1 LHSSGRKK
9 VKRILAS
16 RWLLL
21 PLLACAAAVAGC
33 ARNGQQPP
41 PPKAPEVLVSFPVT
55 DKIIDFEQFTGRTE
69 PIHSVE
75 IKARVTGY
83 LDKIDFK
90 DGADV
95 KEGASLFEID
105 PRPYR
110 AERDRAQA
118 TLAQAIARRDLSRAK
133 LERTRT
139 ARITQAASQEDVEI
153 AQAEADAD
161 KAAVRVAEENLRI
174 AELNLTWTVVKA
186 PTAGRLTQRRVDPG
200 NLVKADETLL
210 TTLHKLHPMY
220 ALFDVDE
227 RTVLKLSDLARQ
239 GKIKPLRDG
248 TVKVQLGLSTEEGRF
263 PHEGVIDFA
272 SAFLDSSTGTQAV
285 RGVFDN
291 KDKVLKPGL
300 FVRIRLPV
308 GEPYPATL
316 IEERALGTDQGHKFV
331 YALKEEK
338 ITEEKDGQ
346 PVERT
351 IYKAVYRQVKL
362 GPLSKGMRVIQDG
375 VALNELVI
383 VNGLQRVRPDGEVVP
398 MVSGKLRAQVKG
410 GELSGTVT
418 TDAKAV
424 WDLDFS
430 KLSAEEKEKLA
441 ETAKNLNGEL
451 VLVKGTPTI
460 RRDGAQGRRLVVV
473 VHEIK
478 ATK

>member
-1 LHSSGRKK
+1 M
-9 VKRILAS
+9 KRIFTS

-21 PLLACAAAVAGC
+21 PLVMCATALAGC
-33 ARNGQQPP
+33 NRNGQQLP

-55 DKIIDFEQFTGRTE
+55 DQITDYEYFTGRTE

-95 KEGASLFEID
+95 KEGAPLFEID

-118 TLAQAIARRDLSRAK
+118 TRAQAIAHRDLSQAK
-133 LERTRT
+133 LERTRAAFPT
-139 ARITQAASQEDVEI
+139 RAASKEDLDAAV
-153 AQAEADAD
+153 AEADAD
-161 KAAVRVAEENLRI
+161 KASVRIAEENLRI
-174 AELNLTWTVVKA
+174 AELNLAWTVVKA
-186 PTAGRLTQRRVDPG
+186 PIEGRLTQRRVDPG
-200 NLVKADETLL
+200 NLVKADDTLL

-227 RTVLKLSDLARQ
+227 RTVLKLSDLERK
-239 GKIKPLRDG
+239 GTIKRLRDG
-248 TVKVQLGLSTEEGRF
+248 SVEVELGLASEEDY
-263 PHEGVIDFA
+263 PHKGKIDFA
-272 SAFLDSSTGTQAV
+272 SAFLDSSTGTRAV

-291 KDKVLKPGL
+291 QNHVLMPGL

-308 GEPYPATL
+308 GEPHSATL
-316 IEERALGTDQGHKFV
+316 IEERALGTDQGRKFV
-331 YALKEEK
+331 YALKKEK
-338 ITEEKDGQ
+338 VTEEKDGQ

-351 IYKAVYRQVKL
+351 LYKAVYRPVTP
-362 GPLSKGMRVIQDG
+362 GTLSNGKRVVQDG
-375 VALNELVI
+375 LALDELVI
-383 VNGLQRVRPDGEVVP
+383 VSGLQRVQADHEVIP
-398 MVSGKLRAQVKG
+398 MIRGKLRARVEG
-410 GELSGTVT
+410 GEPAGTVT
-418 TDAKAV
+418 TDAGAP
-424 WDLDFS
+424 WELDFS

-451 VLVKGTPTI
+451 VLVKGTPVV
-460 RRDGAQGRRLVVV
+460 RRDGTRGRRLVVIV
-473 VHEIK
+473 REMK

>member
-1 LHSSGRKK
+1 M
-9 VKRILAS
+9 KRILAS

-21 PLLACAAAVAGC
+21 PLVACAATVAGC

-55 DKIIDFEQFTGRTE
+55 DKITDFEQFTGRTE
-69 PIHSVE
+69 PIHSVD
-75 IKARVTGY
+75 IKARVNGY

-95 KEGASLFEID
+95 KKDDPLFEID

-118 TLAQAIARRDLSRAK
+118 TLAQAVARRDLSQAK
-133 LERTRT
+133 LERMRS
-139 ARITQAASQEDVEI
+139 AFQRNAASKEELDI
-153 AQAEADAD
+153 AIAEADAD
-161 KAAVRVAEENLRI
+161 KASVRVAEESLRI

-186 PTAGRLTQRRVDPG
+186 PIEGRLTQRRVDPG

-227 RTVLKLSDLARQ
+227 RTVLKLSNLARQ

-248 TVKVQLGLSTEEGRF
+248 TVKVQLGLSSEEGF

-316 IEERALGTDQGHKFV
+316 VEERALATDQGRKFV
-331 YALKEEK
+331 YVLKEEK
-338 ITEEKDGQ
+338 VTEEKDGQ

-351 IYKAVYRQVKL
+351 LYKAVYRQVKL
-362 GPLSKGMRVIQDG
+362 GPLSKGMRVVQDG

-383 VNGLQRVRPDGEVVP
+383 ISGLQRVRPDGEVVP
-398 MVSGKLRAQVKG
+398 MVSGKLRARVEG
-410 GELSGTVT
+410 GEPSGTVT

-424 WDLDFS
+424 WNLDFS
-430 KLSAEEKEKLA
+430 QLSAEEKEKLG
-441 ETAKNLNGEL
+441 ETAKKLNGEL
-451 VLVKGTPTI
+451 VLVKGTPVI
-460 RRDGAQGRRLVVV
+460 RRDGAQGRRLVVL
-473 VHEIK
+473 VHEMK